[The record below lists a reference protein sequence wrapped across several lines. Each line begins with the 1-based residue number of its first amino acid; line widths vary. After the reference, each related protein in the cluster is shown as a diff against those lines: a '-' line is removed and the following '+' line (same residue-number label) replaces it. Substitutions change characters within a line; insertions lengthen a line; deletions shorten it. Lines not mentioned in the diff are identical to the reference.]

1 MKIVS
6 SDAMKALDKAVIELD
21 HIPSLELMEHAGA
34 AVADAACE
42 LFPKEKGCIGVLLG
56 RGNNAGDGLAAGRLL
71 LDKGYEV
78 CFFHTF
84 ALDHFSE
91 DAKANYNRLQEK
103 APRFVS
109 ATSIEEC
116 EKEKQTLQSCQG
128 FIDAL
133 FGTGLKTAVS
143 GHFTRLI
150 EYINELS
157 YPVISIDVPS
167 GLSADTGEALGSTI
181 YAARTV
187 TLGLPKVGLFCGDG
201 PACVGKLTV
210 ADIGIPKAR
219 EASVSGEYELIT
231 PESFQELLRPR
242 KSDAHKGNFG
252 HFLVIAGHKGMLGA
266 GYLTSRAALH
276 IGAGLVSFA
285 LPKKA
290 YEKFDARYPELICHP
305 VPDGDTG
312 CFHPVGLKGVLDF
325 MSGKNS
331 IAVGPG
337 IGVAATTKDFVR
349 EALPIIDLP
358 LVLDADGL
366 NCLGNNHLE
375 ILKQRKAPTI
385 ITPHPG
391 EMARLTGKSI
401 QDIQEHRIEIT
412 KNFSMTYN
420 VYVVL
425 KGASTVI
432 ATPQGKIYINPTG
445 NPGMA
450 TAGTGD
456 VLTGVIAGLLAQ
468 GYKPELACIA
478 GVYLHGLAGDI
489 AAKDEGEIS
498 MVASDVINR
507 LSDAIRQA
515 SHGISA

>member
-1 MKIVS
+1 
-6 SDAMKALDKAVIELD
+6 
-21 HIPSLELMEHAGA
+21 
-34 AVADAACE
+34 
-42 LFPKEKGCIGVLLG
+42 
-56 RGNNAGDGLAAGRLL
+56 
-71 LDKGYEV
+71 
-78 CFFHTF
+78 
-84 ALDHFSE
+84 
-91 DAKANYNRLQEK
+91 
-103 APRFVS
+103 
-109 ATSIEEC
+109 
-116 EKEKQTLQSCQG
+116 
-128 FIDAL
+128 
-133 FGTGLKTAVS
+133 
-143 GHFTRLI
+143 
-150 EYINELS
+150 
-157 YPVISIDVPS
+157 
-167 GLSADTGEALGSTI
+167 
-181 YAARTV
+181 
-187 TLGLPKVGLFCGDG
+187 
-201 PACVGKLTV
+201 
-210 ADIGIPKAR
+210 
-219 EASVSGEYELIT
+219 
-231 PESFQELLRPR
+231 
-242 KSDAHKGNFG
+242 
-252 HFLVIAGHKGMLGA
+252 
-266 GYLTSRAALH
+266 
-276 IGAGLVSFA
+276 
-285 LPKKA
+285 
-290 YEKFDARYPELICHP
+290 
-305 VPDGDTG
+305 
-312 CFHPVGLKGVLDF
+312 VLDF